1 MTRIGQAPHRALLAG
16 GFIASTLVYLEVFG
30 PYLTYK
36 GEPAAAQF
44 LKIFLFPITAI
55 TIYRLLRALQT
66 RHAAVAGDPAPD
78 EAVRGIVF
86 WIILFLM
93 GVHALVLAVLVR
105 VEVVEPW
112 ATRGVVVLLG
122 LTIAAIGNLLPRT
135 RPNIALGIRTSRT
148 LTDRRLWMLTHR
160 ATGYLAVAVGAIT
173 IVSGA
178 IGAGSHVA
186 GVPATSMAVA
196 ATILFAYYQRAVRA

>member
-1 MTRIGQAPHRALLAG
+1 MTRTGHRAVLAG

-36 GEPAAAQF
+36 GEPAAVQF
-44 LKIFLFPITAI
+44 LKIFLFPITAA
-55 TIYRLLRALQT
+55 TIDRLLSSLQM
-66 RHAAVAGDPAPD
+66 RQPERDGDPAPD
-78 EAVRGIVF
+78 NAVTAIVF

-93 GVHALVLAVLVR
+93 GIHAFVLSVLLR
-105 VEVVEPW
+105 VGIVEPW

-122 LTIAAIGNLLPRT
+122 LTIVAIGNLLPRT
-135 RPNIALGIRTSRT
+135 RPNIAVGIRTSRT

-178 IGAGSHVA
+178 VGAGARVA
-186 GVPATSMAVA
+186 GVPAVSMLAA
-196 ATILFAYYQRAVRA
+196 ATILFVYYRRAVRA